1 MTHAKTG
8 TKAPSRGGSNPGRA
22 GLAPHLGVFGA
33 ALVLAVTACAGS
45 DADQVTQ
52 PAVVGMTDKIA
63 AMYSDGQVSLYQVQ
77 TPVRLPLRKPTDAER
92 GALGKADP
100 FPRAPF
106 VTAADLRIE
115 IRFTISNLDDKQHA
129 VELLVDPWNEFVRY
143 RPRVTVGEEE
153 VTPDFSGYDRFY
165 ILPPKSR
172 VQGTL
177 NSDDT
182 FELAVDLATA
192 EVLIAKPPP
201 EANLNGMINHLFN
214 LQNRSNAYDPLI
226 NPYVPKVVPGMI
238 GFDLGL
244 RSYEPGNIAVEV
256 IVDVQDLQG
265 DRATPPDDN
274 SQQFGVPGRLLSPPP
289 PATMM

>member
-1 MTHAKTG
+1 LAGEGAGPTF
-8 TKAPSRGGSNPGRA
+8 A
-22 GLAPHLGVFGA
+22 GLFPQRGSAAGA
-33 ALVLAVTACAGS
+33 ARALTALALLALGAASCAGT
-45 DADQVTQ
+45 DEDQVTQ
-52 PAVVGMTDKIA
+52 PSVVGMTDKIA
-63 AMYSDGQVSLYQVQ
+63 PLYSDGEVSLYQVQ

-92 GALGKADP
+92 AALGKADP

-106 VTAADLRIE
+106 LKASDLRIE
-115 IRFTISNLDDKQHA
+115 IRFTLSNLDDKPHA

-143 RPRVTVGEEE
+143 RPRITVGEEE

-172 VQGTL
+172 TQGTL

-192 EVLIAKPPP
+192 EVLIAAPPP
-201 EANLNGMINHLFN
+201 GANLNGMVNHLFN
-214 LQNRSNAYDPLI
+214 IQNRSNAYDPLI
-226 NPYVPKVVPGMI
+226 NPHVPKVVPGMI

-244 RSYEPGNIAVEV
+244 RSYEPGNVAVEV
-256 IVDVQDLQG
+256 IVDVQDLNG
-265 DRATPPDDN
+265 DRATPPDDS

>member
-1 MTHAKTG
+1 MAYEKTPTNTDG
-8 TKAPSRGGSNPGRA
+8 RGAANPRRA
-22 GLAPHLGVFGA
+22 GLGPHFGVGCA
-33 ALVLAVTACAGS
+33 ALVLAATACAGS

-52 PAVVGMTDKIA
+52 PTVVGMTDKIA
-63 AMYSDGQVSLYQVQ
+63 PVYSDGQVSLYQVQ

-143 RPRVTVGEEE
+143 RPRITVGEEE

-172 VQGTL
+172 VEGTL

-192 EVLIAKPPP
+192 EVLLAKPPP
-201 EANLNGMINHLFN
+201 EANLNGM
-214 LQNRSNAYDPLI
+214 I

-265 DRATPPDDN
+265 DRATPPDDT
-274 SQQFGVPGRLLSPPP
+274 SQQFGVPGKLLSPPP
-289 PATMM
+289 PATM